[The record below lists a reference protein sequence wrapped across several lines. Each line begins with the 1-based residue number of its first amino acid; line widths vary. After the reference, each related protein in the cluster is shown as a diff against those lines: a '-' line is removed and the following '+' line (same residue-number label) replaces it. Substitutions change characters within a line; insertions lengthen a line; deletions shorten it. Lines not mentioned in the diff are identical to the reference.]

1 MPRVRFPV
9 GEAMRFIF
17 VVMVLLTAP
26 FVPAGAAA
34 EQHRGIYLLAEAP
47 FAGPLKALAPDAALA
62 KIREALDLIYRKS
75 PLSARMI
82 DHLLDVGTVTVQ
94 YDPQHAENSLVEN
107 RLAMFRTETGEPAI
121 DRRTPLT
128 FVAVLGRQV
137 LNRDADELAGTIVHE
152 LAGHGTQHR
161 IGRLGRMSE
170 NDRECEARLFQLAAW
185 QDLGVPQRASFVVQF
200 RRSLEQAYCLDFR
213 VWMKRRNHALAG
225 GFDRIEI
232 EPLELVTAFRDY
244 IDMVLGRKP
253 PTSADW

>member
-1 MPRVRFPV
+1 
-9 GEAMRFIF
+9 MRFIL
-17 VVMVLLTAP
+17 VAVVLLMIPA
-26 FVPAGAAA
+26 VPVGATV
-34 EQHRGIYLLAEAP
+34 EQHRGVLLLAEDP
-47 FAGPLKALAPDAALA
+47 EPGPLKALPPAAAKA
-62 KIREALDLIYRKS
+62 KIRQALDLIYRKS

-82 DHLLDVGTVTVQ
+82 DHLRDVGTVAIQ
-94 YDPQHAENSLVEN
+94 YDPQHAEASLLEN
-107 RLAMFRTETGEPAI
+107 RLAMFRTETGDPSV
-121 DRRTPLT
+121 DRRTPLV

-161 IGRLGRMSE
+161 IGRLGRMGD

-185 QDLGVPQRASFVVQF
+185 QDLGVPQRAAFVVQF
-200 RRSLEQAYCLDFR
+200 RRSLELSYCLEFR
-213 VWMKRRNHALAG
+213 IWMNRRNHALAN

-244 IDMVLGRKP
+244 IDTVLGRKP

>member
-1 MPRVRFPV
+1 
-9 GEAMRFIF
+9 MRFIL
-17 VVMVLLTAP
+17 VAMVLLMAP
-26 FVPAGAAA
+26 AAPVGAAA

-47 FAGPLKALAPDAALA
+47 VAGPLKALAPAAAKA
-62 KIREALDLIYRKS
+62 KIRRALDLIYRKS

-82 DHLLDVGTVTVQ
+82 DRLRDVGTVAIQ
-94 YDPQHAENSLVEN
+94 YDPQHAETSLVEN
-107 RLAMFRTETGEPAI
+107 RLAMFRTDTGDPSV

-161 IGRLGRMSE
+161 IGRLVQMSD

-185 QDLGVPQRASFVVQF
+185 QDLKVPQRAAFVVQF

-213 VWMKRRNHALAG
+213 VWMKRRNHALSS

-232 EPLELVTAFRDY
+232 EPVELVTAFRDY
-244 IDMVLGRKP
+244 IDAVLGRKP